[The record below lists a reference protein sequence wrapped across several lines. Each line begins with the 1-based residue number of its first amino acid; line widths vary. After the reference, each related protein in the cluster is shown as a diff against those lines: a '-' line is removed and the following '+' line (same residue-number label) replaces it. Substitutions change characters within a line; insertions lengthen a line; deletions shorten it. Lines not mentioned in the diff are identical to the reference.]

1 MEALIVSFKDKTEL
15 KLVSDLLKKMKIEAK
30 VLSEE
35 EREDMGM
42 TQLMRK
48 VDRTQKVSRTQVM
61 AKLGRT

>member
-15 KLVSDLLKKMKIEAK
+15 KLVSDLLKKMKIESK

-42 TQLMRK
+42 TKLMRK

>member
-30 VLSEE
+30 VLTEE
-35 EREDMGM
+35 DREDMGM
-42 TQLMRK
+42 AKLMRK

>member
-30 VLSEE
+30 VLTEE

>member
-15 KLVSDLLKKMKIEAK
+15 KLVSDLLKKMNIEAK

-42 TQLMRK
+42 VKLMRK

>member
-1 MEALIVSFKDKTEL
+1 MEALVVSFKDKTEL
-15 KLVSDLLKKMKIEAK
+15 KLVSDLLKKMNIEAK

-42 TQLMRK
+42 VKLMRK

>member
-42 TQLMRK
+42 AKLMRK

>member
-1 MEALIVSFKDKTEL
+1 MEALVVSFKDKTEL

-30 VLSEE
+30 VLTEE

>member
-42 TQLMRK
+42 TKLMRK